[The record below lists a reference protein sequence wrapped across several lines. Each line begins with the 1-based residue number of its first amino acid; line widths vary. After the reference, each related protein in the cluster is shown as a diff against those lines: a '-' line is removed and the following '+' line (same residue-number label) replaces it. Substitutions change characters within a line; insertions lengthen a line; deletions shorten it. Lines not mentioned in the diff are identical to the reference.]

1 MVREYTLYDLNPIKF
16 TETCFMAQHVI
27 YLGEYTVCTSKE
39 CIFYICCVY
48 CSININYIKVA
59 NSVIQIFCGF
69 AEFFCL
75 VVLWIAGRGVLCVQY
90 YNCGIIYFFLLFYQ
104 FLLHVVWGC
113 IIKGIHI
120 YNAYVFLM
128 NCAIYPYDISLF
140 ISGNILVLKSIL
152 YNT

>member
-1 MVREYTLYDLNPIKF
+1 MYTLHL
-16 TETCFMAQHVI
+16 
-27 YLGEYTVCTSKE
+27 L
-39 CIFYICCVY
+39 CILFYKCQLHQ
-48 CSININYIKVA
+48 
-59 NSVIQIFCGF
+59 SVIQIFCGF

-104 FLLHVVWGC
+104 FFLHVVWGSV
-113 IIKGIHI
+113 IKGIHI

-140 ISGNILVLKSIL
+140 VSGNILVLKSIL
-152 YNT
+152 YNTSNNNFILLMITVCMVSFLFSLTFNLSVSLYSNCVS